1 MDFERTCHPESLQL
15 QNEEAL
21 SFAGF
26 SDQGKT
32 DLNEQMARY
41 HDFSTR
47 CFLQEMAVVITVLV
61 CFALGY
67 LLCFLTGLE
76 YGTFLHGKIL
86 YAVFVFFNVYAAGQ
100 AFYSWATITSKS
112 IARDYIF
119 FWAVAF
125 TGAALGNSIDYL
137 LWVSETALFKQNLLT
152 NLIFVFSLILSFPG
166 IYFLAQVCQVKIT
179 RQPILY
185 FLPLVITFAIIPIYM
200 NLEMLRSIFNAG
212 SIENI
217 GKIPNLKEFLF
228 GVLYSLVSGYIS
240 SVGLFIW
247 QTGKGRLIHSAQLIG
262 VGTIIFSFG
271 CSIYAGLFPSLP
283 LLHIPG
289 NPVHILIALGY
300 VLVALGLRRTQKTI
314 QTLLHIE
321 EDRLPPVVTLT
332 EIFGENEGLAVYK
345 RLENHIR
352 ATLLELMKSREETQ
366 LKQEEIGLLEH
377 EILLRKATEHELLIA
392 KERAEEASRAKS
404 EFLALMSHELKTPLT
419 AIKGYSALLKDK
431 TLEKLIES
439 QKIASVAGEIEVNSN
454 HLEQM
459 VNDLL
464 EFSQLESGN
473 IKYEKEIFSLNE
485 ILNYIRSISNTQQ
498 RTCNCQY
505 TEIIPD
511 ESVKIEANRLVLQQ
525 IITNLLVNAFKFC
538 NQTSV
543 TLEIKRSASDLMIVV
558 SDKGIGISE
567 DHQQKIFD
575 AFYQVSLGTKR
586 KYGGIGLGLSIV
598 KKLVTWL
605 NGNINLKSTPDQ
617 GSRFEVVLPVVVD

>member
-1 MDFERTCHPESLQL
+1 MDIERACHPETLQL

-26 SDQGKT
+26 SDQGKVDT
-32 DLNEQMARY
+32 KEQVARY
-41 HDFSTR
+41 RDFSTR
-47 CFLQEMAVVITVLV
+47 CLLQEIAVVSTLLI

-67 LLCFLTGLE
+67 LLSYLAGLE
-76 YGTFLHGKIL
+76 YGSFLHGKIL
-86 YAVFVFFNVYAAGQ
+86 YAVFVSFNVYAAGQ
-100 AFYSWATITSKS
+100 AFYSWAVLSSKS
-112 IARDYIF
+112 VARDYMF
-119 FWAVAF
+119 FWAAAF

-137 LWVSETALFKQNLLT
+137 LWVSETNLFKQNMLT

-179 RQPILY
+179 RQPFLY
-185 FLPLVITFAIIPIYM
+185 SLPLVIIFAIIPIYM

-212 SIENI
+212 NFENI
-217 GKIPNLKEFLF
+217 SKIPNLKEFLF
-228 GVLYSLVSGYIS
+228 GVFYSLVSGYIS
-240 SVGLFIW
+240 SVSLFIW
-247 QTGKGRLIHSAQLIG
+247 QTGKGRLVRSARLIG
-262 VGTIIFSFG
+262 VGTIIFSFS
-271 CSIYAGLFPSLP
+271 CAIYAGLFPSVP

-289 NPVHILIALGY
+289 NPVHVLIALGY
-300 VLVALGLRRTQKTI
+300 VLVALGLRRTQNTI
-314 QTLLHIE
+314 QALLHME
-321 EDRLPPVVTLT
+321 TDRLPPVVTLT
-332 EIFGENEGLAVYK
+332 EIFGETEGLAVYK
-345 RLENHIR
+345 SLENNIR
-352 ATLLELMKSREETQ
+352 AALLELTKSREETQ

-377 EILLRKATEHELLIA
+377 EIFLRKETEHELLIA
-392 KERAEEASRAKS
+392 KERAEDASRAKS

-419 AIKGYSALLKDK
+419 AIKGYSALLKGN

-439 QKIASVAGEIEVNSN
+439 QKITGVASEIEVNSH

-473 IKYEKEIFSLNE
+473 LKYEKEIFSLNE
-485 ILNYIRSISNTQQ
+485 ILHYIRSISNTQQ
-498 RTCNCQY
+498 RACSCQY

-511 ESVKIEANRLVLQQ
+511 ESVKIEANRLVMQQ

-538 NQTSV
+538 NQSSV
-543 TLEIKRSASDLMIVV
+543 TLEIKQSANNLMIVV

-605 NGNINLKSTPDQ
+605 NGSISLESAPDQ
-617 GSRFEVVLPVVVD
+617 GSRFEVTLPIVVV